1 MYTNISVK
9 DAQLLLEYE
18 YYDYKRGN
26 YYTKPYPIY
35 CLSDDEAMQIRD
47 RLLSQYKD
55 LGTAK
60 NEVYRY
66 IQSNDFYNYHIEEL
80 LNAFTDN
87 IRYDNTESSI
97 YVNEAQILLN
107 ISSNIVSYFTDLNIN
122 NRNNN
127 LDAYVI
133 DNVPPAMH
141 IKAISH
147 TNIIGC
153 VEGEIEI
160 VSNGKRIQVANGKY
174 SVGILLYKALLFVK
188 YDKYKPY
195 FREIRERVEDNSS
208 KIQIKP
214 IYDFID

>member
-9 DAQLLLEYE
+9 DSQLLLEYE
-18 YYDYKRGN
+18 YYDNKRKR
-26 YYTKPYPIY
+26 YYPQTYSIE
-35 CLSDDEAMQIRD
+35 CLSNDEAIKI
-47 RLLSQYKD
+47 SQNVDTQYDD

-133 DNVPPAMH
+133 RDVPPAMH
-141 IKAISH
+141 INAISH

-160 VSNGKRIQVANGKY
+160 VSNNQRIQLENGRY

-188 YDKYKPY
+188 Y
-195 FREIRERVEDNSS
+195 NN
-208 KIQIKP
+208 
-214 IYDFID
+214 

>member
-26 YYTKPYPIY
+26 YYTTAYPIH
-35 CLSDDEAMQIRD
+35 CLSNEEAIRI
-47 RLLSQYKD
+47 SQNVSTQYDD
-55 LGTAK
+55 LGTVK

-66 IQSNDFYNYHIEEL
+66 IQSNDFYNDHIEEL

-147 TNIIGC
+147 TNIIGR
-153 VEGEIEI
+153 VESKIEI
-160 VSNGKRIQVANGKY
+160 VSNNQRIQLENGRY
-174 SVGILLYKALLFVK
+174 LVGILLYKALLFVK
-188 YDKYKPY
+188 Y
-195 FREIRERVEDNSS
+195 NN
-208 KIQIKP
+208 
-214 IYDFID
+214 